1 MVNLQY
7 KNFKI
12 VIVDDASTDHTYEL
26 IKQWIAQN
34 DVSVDIVVI
43 KNEKRM
49 TAGPNIHKAI
59 TNHCGADSIVVL
71 VDGDDEV
78 LGRYPLKV
86 FNHVYHKS
94 KADVVYSNH
103 LQFYTHTGNVYRGWS
118 MSYTD
123 QQKKDNRYRD
133 VPQRIAHLRTFKTKL
148 FLKIK
153 DADLKDEK
161 G

>member
-1 MVNLQY
+1 
-7 KNFKI
+7 
-12 VIVDDASTDHTYEL
+12 
-26 IKQWIAQN
+26 
-34 DVSVDIVVI
+34 
-43 KNEKRM
+43 M

-103 LQFYTHTGNVYRGWS
+103 LQFYIGRSNH
-118 MSYTD
+118 
-123 QQKKDNRYRD
+123 
-133 VPQRIAHLRTFKTKL
+133 PQGVRNI
-148 FLKIK
+148 
-153 DADLKDEK
+153 
-161 G
+161 